1 MSESNVKSGAEL
13 KCMIDSFNMKFQTTI
28 FLLALSVVA
37 NNGTFVSSA
46 GGTVS

>member
-13 KCMIDSFNMKFQTTI
+13 KCMIDSFNMKFLTTI